1 MGSFWYGRCH
11 PIHTQGCHDRCSRPP
26 VGRGWRDYLQGLVEG
41 QEVQVSRIGR
51 LPVDVPA
58 GVQVNVQGSNVHI
71 KGPKGELQ
79 RTFSSLIGIALEKN
93 QVVITR
99 GSDGPEERALH
110 GTTRAVIANMVH
122 GVSAGFVVVLEI
134 EGVGYRSEM
143 DGKTL
148 VLHVGYSHPVR
159 MEPPAGISFEVE
171 LKTRQIKVL
180 GYDREVVGQT
190 AAEIRRVRPPEP
202 YHGKGIRYAG
212 EKIRRK
218 AGKAGKGA
226 K

>member
-1 MGSFWYGRCH
+1 M
-11 PIHTQGCHDRCSRPP
+11 
-26 VGRGWRDYLQGLVEG
+26 
-41 QEVQVSRIGR
+41 SRIGR
-51 LPVDVPA
+51 LPVTIPA
-58 GVQVNVQGSNVHI
+58 GVQVNVQGSNVHV

-79 RTFSSLIGIALEKN
+79 RTFSPLIDIALDNN
-93 QVVITR
+93 QIILKR
-99 GSDGPEERALH
+99 NSDRPEERALH
-110 GTTRAVIANMVH
+110 GTTRAVIANMIQ
-122 GVSAGFVVVLEI
+122 GVSNGFVVSLEV
-134 EGVGYRSEM
+134 EGVGYRAEM

-148 VLHVGYSHPVR
+148 VLNVGYSHPVR
-159 MEPPAGISFEVE
+159 VEPPAGISFEVDQ
-171 LKTRQIKVL
+171 KTRQIKVS
-180 GYDREVVGQT
+180 GFDRELVGQT

>member
-1 MGSFWYGRCH
+1 
-11 PIHTQGCHDRCSRPP
+11 
-26 VGRGWRDYLQGLVEG
+26 
-41 QEVQVSRIGR
+41 VSRIGR

-58 GVQVNVQGSNVHI
+58 GVQVNVQGSNVQI
-71 KGPKGELQ
+71 KGPKGELK
-79 RTFSSLIGIALEKN
+79 RTFSSLIGIALENN

-99 GSDGPEERALH
+99 NSDTAEERALH

-122 GVSAGFVVVLEI
+122 GVSTGFVVTLEV

-159 MEPPAGISFEVE
+159 MEPSAGISFEVDQ
-171 LKTRQIKVL
+171 KTRQIKVL

-212 EKIRRK
+212 ERIRRK

>member
-1 MGSFWYGRCH
+1 
-11 PIHTQGCHDRCSRPP
+11 
-26 VGRGWRDYLQGLVEG
+26 
-41 QEVQVSRIGR
+41 VSRIGR
-51 LPVDVPA
+51 LPVDVPG
-58 GVQVNVQGSNVHI
+58 GVQVNVQGSNVHV

-79 RTFSSLIGIALEKN
+79 RTFSPLIGISLEN
-93 QVVITR
+93 GQVVVTR
-99 GSDGPEERALH
+99 KSDNPEERALH

-122 GVSAGFVVVLEI
+122 GVSTGFVVVLEV

-143 DGKTL
+143 EGKNL
-148 VLHVGYSHPVR
+148 MLHVGYSHPVR

-171 LKTRQIKVL
+171 QKTRQIKVL
-180 GYDREVVGQT
+180 GFDREVVGQT
-190 AAEIRRVRPPEP
+190 AAEIRGVRPPEP